1 MSRDEELLL
10 EAFTHLYQVYKEQ
23 KSGRRYFR
31 PVSLYPTLAKIQ
43 RRLEKPVEREA
54 FSIARQ
60 RQEANS
66 PWT

>member
-23 KSGRRYFR
+23 KSGRRYYM
-31 PVSLYPTLAKIQ
+31 PASIYPTLSKIQ
-43 RRLEKPVEREA
+43 RRLEKTIAREA
-54 FSIARQ
+54 LSVARQ